1 MKFSIII
8 PTYNRKNLLIKCL
21 NELEKQTFE
30 DFEVIVIDDGSTDGS
45 EIVNDTTYKFKLL
58 YKKITNSGG
67 PARPRNIGISISS
80 GDFICLLDVDDY
92 WFENKLE
99 VCLNYLNN
107 DIDILYHDMLILDEM
122 GLQVGIFKSRELNK
136 NDVVFDLFK
145 LFNPICNSSVIIRRK
160 ALGLNLRFNEDTK
173 YHFVEDFEL
182 WIRIALTSN
191 KFHYLNKTLGVYL
204 SHSSNNS
211 NNLSIQSS
219 KIEILYSTYLS
230 SFSKKQQKIIIG
242 SLNYYLGCQ
251 NDKMSIV
258 DQKISLNYYYNSLRS
273 STFRLKLK
281 SLMKIIKISIRLLY
295 V

>member
-21 NELEKQTFE
+21 NELEKQTYD

-45 EIVNDTTYKFKLL
+45 EIVNEETYKFKLV
-58 YKKITNSGG
+58 YKKIINSGG

-80 GDFICLLDVDDY
+80 GEFICLLDVDDF

-107 DIDILYHDMLILDEM
+107 DIDILYHDMLILDEK
-122 GLQVGIFKSRELNK
+122 GLQVGIFKGRHLNK
-136 NDVVFDLFK
+136 NNIVFDLFK

-160 ALGLNLRFNEDTK
+160 AMEINLKFNEDIK

-182 WIRIALTSN
+182 WIRMALISN
-191 KFHYLNKTLGVYL
+191 KFLYLNKTLGVYL
-204 SHSSNNS
+204 LHSSNNS
-211 NNLSIQSS
+211 NNLSSQCS
-219 KIEILYSTYLS
+219 KMEMLYSTYLS
-230 SFSKKQQKIIIG
+230 SFSMKQQKIIIG

-251 NDKMSIV
+251 NDKMTIV
-258 DQKISLNYYYNSLRS
+258 DKKKSINYYFISLRS
-273 STFRLKLK
+273 STFILKLK
-281 SLMKIIKISIRLLY
+281 SLMKIIKISIKL
-295 V
+295 